1 MGVPRLWSP
10 LDGIGG
16 QGGADARAVHPL
28 WTVAQGGAG
37 LTTKRWLPADTVTSS
52 EPRRFKPNP
61 PHPRLGS
68 CSVHLTF
75 RQWDMVMDALDAQPG
90 MVALAKEVRKQVL
103 A

>member
-1 MGVPRLWSP
+1 MVP
-10 LDGIGG
+10 
-16 QGGADARAVHPL
+16 AREPF
-28 WTVAQGGAG
+28 